1 MRKPPRVS
9 PAAKDAALA
18 RIHRR
23 HARDDNSY
31 TYLLSEDPRE
41 VLAYLRKRGPQ
52 GLVGDAESH
61 DVEDALDLRV
71 WLWWEGEDNE
81 LWLLDAVDTL
91 GLNRRRVGAHL
102 GVGTSTGLV
111 DRREYKRKL
120 LQPDPDPAYSEANPA
135 PPTAGPT
142 PQQRWLAAHD
152 QAIHAIATTLVEH
165 WHLAGDDPD
174 VDESLVEVRRD
185 LGLHPYTPG
194 AFTVIGW
201 AVDELAA
208 LPTIGALPTTHP
220 LRQALAAWPPL
231 ASAYAALPGRKTPA

>member
-23 HARDDNSY
+23 HARDDTSY

-41 VLAYLRKRGPQ
+41 VLAYLRKRGAN
-52 GLVGDAESH
+52 GLVGDEESH
-61 DVEDALDLRV
+61 DIEDAIDLRV
-71 WLWWEGEDNE
+71 WLWWEGEEHE
-81 LWLLDAVDTL
+81 LWLLDAVDAL

-120 LQPDPDPAYSEANPA
+120 LRPTADPASLE
-135 PPTAGPT
+135 PTAAAPGGPS
-142 PQQRWLAAHD
+142 PQQRWLAAHH
-152 QAIHAIATTLVEH
+152 QAIRAIATTLVEH
-165 WHLAGDDPD
+165 WHLAGEDPD
-174 VDESLVEVRRD
+174 VDDSLVEVRRD
-185 LGLHPYTPG
+185 LGLQPYTPG

-201 AVDELAA
+201 AVDEMAA
-208 LPTIGALPTTHP
+208 LPTIRDLPAAHP
-220 LRQALAAWPPL
+220 LRQALAAWAPL
-231 ASAYAALPGRKTPA
+231 AAAYAALPAPGTPA